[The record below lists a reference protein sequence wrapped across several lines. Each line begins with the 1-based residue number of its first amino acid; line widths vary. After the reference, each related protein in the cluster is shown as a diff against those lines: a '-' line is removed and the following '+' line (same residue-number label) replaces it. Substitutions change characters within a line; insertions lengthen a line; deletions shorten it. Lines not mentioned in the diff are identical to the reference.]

1 MLHLPL
7 TVIIKLSELLASLK
21 PVTDTEQVYCPLSE
35 SSGTKLIVLVN
46 CNSSSTVILS
56 LDSNDAES
64 SLSQLTITSDDDTPL
79 TSVTVQYRV
88 WFSPLTDPSS
98 DCDTMTNA
106 CGTKHAKCIH
116 N

>member
-7 TVIIKLSELLASLK
+7 TIIIKLSELSASLK
-21 PVTDTEQVYCPLSE
+21 PVTNTEQVYCPLLAL
-35 SSGTKLIVLVN
+35 SSGIKLIVLVN
-46 CNSSSTVILS
+46 CNPLSTVLLS
-56 LDSNDAES
+56 LDNNDAES

-98 DCDTMTNA
+98 DCDAMINA
-106 CGTKHAKCIH
+106 
-116 N
+116 